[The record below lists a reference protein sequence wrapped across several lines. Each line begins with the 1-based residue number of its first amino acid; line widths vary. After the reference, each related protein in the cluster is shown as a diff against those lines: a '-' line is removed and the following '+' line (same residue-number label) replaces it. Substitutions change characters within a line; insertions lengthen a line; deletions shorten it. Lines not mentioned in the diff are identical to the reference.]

1 MSAVQV
7 TANQP
12 LVLADVSPD
21 AHIVV
26 NVTADA
32 VRRLTFGIDTV
43 ALAAWKGRVL
53 FNAHDTET
61 VVFNGLTF
69 WGSLLATNACV
80 CNSTGRLEGSVVARK
95 WTSTMNVTHT
105 PFIPKP

>member
-32 VRRLTFGIDTV
+32 VRRLTFGNDTV
-43 ALAAWKGRVL
+43 ALAAWNGRVL

-69 WGSLLATNACV
+69 WGSLPAN
-80 CNSTGRLEGSVVARK
+80 
-95 WTSTMNVTHT
+95 
-105 PFIPKP
+105 